1 MLIPEKGVHQT
12 SERYFFT
19 PSSLARELFYYPTRG
34 GHYFCSSL
42 YSFDHRSEIAIQGD
56 HNQNI
61 MLFYIHSGAM
71 ELTLGGVRA
80 LAAAGQVVLFDCRE
94 PYRYAASDGLEF
106 SWLLFNGLNTRAFYR
121 RILQAHGGRQVFMP
135 SGVSEIA
142 QLLDS
147 IFTGC
152 AADERP
158 GEAQLS
164 QMLHRMLG
172 LLLLDDTSPA
182 HAGSDRI
189 AEAIRYMNRHLFE
202 ELSVQEVAASV
213 SLSSS
218 HFSRQF
224 KAKTG
229 YSPYEYIILRR
240 IDKAKKAAKGD
251 KKYLREVEVFSALK
265 DWLNDGNSARSFD
278 CDEDD
283 AAIIAAAELLSLK
296 PIIYAAN
303 LDEEG
308 FADCHANAY
317 YKVVEELAAKEG
329 AQVIPVCAK
338 LEAEIAELD
347 GEEKKMFLDDLG
359 IAESGLDRLIKA
371 SYALLGLISFLT
383 SGEDE
388 CRAWTIKRGTKAPQA
403 AGKIH
408 SDFERGFIRAEV
420 VSYDDLMAC
429 GTMAAAREKG
439 LIRSEGK
446 EYVVQDGDII
456 LFRFNV

>member
-42 YSFDHRSEIAIQGD
+42 YSFDHRSEIAMQGD

-71 ELTLGGVRA
+71 ELMLGSVRA

-106 SWLLFNGLNTRAFYR
+106 SWLLFNGLNTHAFYR

-164 QMLHRMLG
+164 QMLHRILG

-213 SLSSS
+213 ALSSS
-218 HFSRQF
+218 HFSVQGQNR
-224 KAKTG
+224 
-229 YSPYEYIILRR
+229 
-240 IDKAKKAAKGD
+240 
-251 KKYLREVEVFSALK
+251 
-265 DWLNDGNSARSFD
+265 
-278 CDEDD
+278 
-283 AAIIAAAELLSLK
+283 LSSL
-296 PIIYAAN
+296 
-303 LDEEG
+303 
-308 FADCHANAY
+308 
-317 YKVVEELAAKEG
+317 
-329 AQVIPVCAK
+329 
-338 LEAEIAELD
+338 
-347 GEEKKMFLDDLG
+347 
-359 IAESGLDRLIKA
+359 
-371 SYALLGLISFLT
+371 
-383 SGEDE
+383 
-388 CRAWTIKRGTKAPQA
+388 
-403 AGKIH
+403 
-408 SDFERGFIRAEV
+408 
-420 VSYDDLMAC
+420 
-429 GTMAAAREKG
+429 
-439 LIRSEGK
+439 
-446 EYVVQDGDII
+446 
-456 LFRFNV
+456 

>member
-1 MLIPEKGVHQT
+1 M
-12 SERYFFT
+12 
-19 PSSLARELFYYPTRG
+19 
-34 GHYFCSSL
+34 
-42 YSFDHRSEIAIQGD
+42 QGD

-61 MLFYIHSGAM
+61 MLFYVHDGAM
-71 ELTLGGVRA
+71 ELTLGGEEM

-240 IDKAKKAAKGD
+240 IDKAK
-251 KKYLREVEVFSALK
+251 YLLTSTP
-265 DWLNDGNSARSFD
+265 
-278 CDEDD
+278 
-283 AAIIAAAELLSLK
+283 LSVK
-296 PIIYAAN
+296 
-303 LDEEG
+303 
-308 FADCHANAY
+308 
-317 YKVVEELAAKEG
+317 
-329 AQVIPVCAK
+329 
-338 LEAEIAELD
+338 EIAYAT
-347 GEEKKMFLDDLG
+347 GYNSEENFIHSFRSNVG
-359 IAESGLDRLIKA
+359 IAPG
-371 SYALLGLISFLT
+371 
-383 SGEDE
+383 
-388 CRAWTIKRGTKAPQA
+388 
-403 AGKIH
+403 
-408 SDFERGFIRAEV
+408 
-420 VSYDDLMAC
+420 
-429 GTMAAAREKG
+429 
-439 LIRSEGK
+439 
-446 EYVVQDGDII
+446 
-456 LFRFNV
+456 LFRKYPI